1 MTIDRAVD
9 LTRDAIY
16 LALMIGGPILL
27 VSIVISLIV
36 SLAQALTSIQDQ
48 TLSVV
53 PRLIVAV
60 LAFLITL
67 PWILQR
73 LTEYSAGLIRDI
85 PGTF

>member
-27 VSIVISLIV
+27 VSIIISLIV

-73 LTEYSAGLIRDI
+73 LTEYSAALIRDI

>member
-1 MTIDRAVD
+1 MTIDKAVD

-27 VSIVISLIV
+27 VSIIISLIV

-73 LTEYSAGLIRDI
+73 MTEYSAGLIRDI